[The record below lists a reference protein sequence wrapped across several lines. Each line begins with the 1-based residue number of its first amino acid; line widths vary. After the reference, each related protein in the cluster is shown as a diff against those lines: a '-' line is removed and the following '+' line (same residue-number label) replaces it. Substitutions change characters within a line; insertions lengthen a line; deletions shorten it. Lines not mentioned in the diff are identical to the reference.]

1 MVTVLVY
8 VKDESR
14 AVGLS
19 DGCGMGGLEILGLWH
34 VLDLLR
40 NSCRL
45 CPNDVARAMLGATC
59 LCLGWLGHSVD
70 VAIVVLDLECLAR
83 PHRNMKYTWLISLQ
97 YRGDVASACWNVHS
111 IWHGRLYEESLV
123 APAV

>member
-1 MVTVLVY
+1 MLTVSVY

-19 DGCGMGGLEILGLWH
+19 DGCGTCGLEILGLLH
-34 VLDLLR
+34 VLDVLR
-40 NSCRL
+40 NACRL
-45 CPNDVARAMLGATC
+45 CPIDVARAMLGATC

-70 VAIVVLDLECLAR
+70 VAIVVLDLVSLAR

-97 YRGDVASACWNVHS
+97 YRRDVASACWNVHS
-111 IWHGRLYEESLV
+111 IWHGRLYVGSLV